1 MAQHPNVYADI
12 SYNVAEALEKKNRNN
27 LLYDVFL
34 REAKQTYGSQILFGT
49 DYFMTEKDSLEQ
61 DAVQGFRNY
70 ALRNYLSNGNNLWE
84 QMARTNPNQYLKSKY
99 YP

>member
-1 MAQHPNVYADI
+1 M
-12 SYNVAEALEKKNRNN
+12 
-27 LLYDVFL
+27 YDVFL

-61 DAVQGFRNY
+61 DDIQGFRNY